1 MAKHLPSS
9 NKGLGSVSIIDKMA
23 RWENFLNKITVVSGT
38 CDDVYFKILL
48 IDAFNYKSPFGRR
61 NTFKCLLS

>member
-1 MAKHLPSS
+1 MVKHLPSS

-38 CDDVYFKILL
+38 CDDVYFKIN
-48 IDAFNYKSPFGRR
+48 IVNR
-61 NTFKCLLS
+61 CI